1 MDALLQ
7 NLKAVAE
14 DTRLRILA
22 LCGQTELS
30 VSELTSIL
38 NQSQPRVSRHLKL
51 LVEAG
56 LLDRFREGQWA
67 FYRASEKDLPNGFA
81 PALLALIPFDDPV
94 FERDRARLE
103 MVRQE
108 RASKAE
114 AFFKENAAEWDGIRR
129 LHVDDA
135 SVEEALLELLPDRP
149 GWEHLDIGTGTG
161 RILKIISPKAKRAVG
176 IDLSL
181 EMLTVARSTLAGP
194 EFANCRVRHGD
205 MQQLPLDDD
214 SFDVVTFHLVLHYA
228 ERPKLVLSEATRPL
242 RPGGKVIVVDFA
254 PHDES
259 HLRTEHAHRWLGFTD
274 NEMHNW
280 FAHAGLVPEDTV
292 HLPGNPLTV
301 SLWSAIKPG
310 NDHVSANLVNAEGTS
325 SWL

>member
-228 ERPKLVLSEATRPL
+228 ERPELVFSEATRPL

-280 FAHAGLVPEDTV
+280 FAHAGLVPEDTI
-292 HLPGNPLTV
+292 HLAGNPLTV
-301 SLWSAIKPG
+301 SIWSAIKPG
-310 NDHVSANLVNAEGTS
+310 NDHVSANIANAERTS
-325 SWL
+325 SWF

>member
-7 NLKAVAE
+7 SLKAVAE

-228 ERPKLVLSEATRPL
+228 ERPELVFSEATRPL

-274 NEMHNW
+274 NEMYNW

-292 HLPGNPLTV
+292 HLAGNPLTV
-301 SLWSAIKPG
+301 SIWSAIKPG
-310 NDHVSANLVNAEGTS
+310 NDHVSANIANAEGPS
-325 SWL
+325 SWF

>member
-214 SFDVVTFHLVLHYA
+214 SFDVVTFHLVIHYA
-228 ERPKLVLSEATRPL
+228 ERPELV
-242 RPGGKVIVVDFA
+242 
-254 PHDES
+254 
-259 HLRTEHAHRWLGFTD
+259 
-274 NEMHNW
+274 
-280 FAHAGLVPEDTV
+280 
-292 HLPGNPLTV
+292 
-301 SLWSAIKPG
+301 
-310 NDHVSANLVNAEGTS
+310 
-325 SWL
+325 

>member
-1 MDALLQ
+1 MEALLQ
-7 NLKAVAE
+7 SLKAVAE

-30 VSELTSIL
+30 VSELTTIL

-56 LLDRFREGQWA
+56 LLERFREGPWA
-67 FYRASEKDLPNGFA
+67 FYRVSETDLPKGFA

-94 FERDRARLE
+94 FAQDRTRLE
-103 MVRQE
+103 IVRQE

-129 LHVDDA
+129 LHVDDE

-161 RILKIISPKAKRAVG
+161 RILKFIAPKAKRAVG

-181 EMLTVARSTLAGP
+181 EMLTVARSALAGP

-205 MQQLPLDDD
+205 MQRLPLEEN

-228 ERPKLVLSEATRPL
+228 ERPEFVLSEATRPL

-254 PHDES
+254 PHGES

-274 NEMHNW
+274 SEMQDW
-280 FAHAGLVPEDTV
+280 FAHAGLVPEDV
-292 HLPGNPLTV
+292 IHLAGNPLTV
-301 SLWSAIKPG
+301 TLWSATKPG
-310 NDHVSANLVNAEGTS
+310 NDQLTANLPNTEGTS
-325 SWL
+325 SWF

>member
-14 DTRLRILA
+14 DTRLRVLA

-56 LLDRFREGQWA
+56 LLDRFREGPWA
-67 FYRASEKDLPNGFA
+67 FYRASEKDLSNGFA
-81 PALLALIPFDDPV
+81 PALLALIPFEDPV
-94 FERDRARLE
+94 FEQDRARLE
-103 MVRQE
+103 VVREE
-108 RASKAE
+108 RALRAE
-114 AFFKENAAEWDGIRR
+114 LFFKENAAEWNGICR

-135 SVEEALLELLPDRP
+135 SVERALLELLPDRP
-149 GWEHLDIGTGTG
+149 DWEHLDIGTGTG

-176 IDLSL
+176 VDLSL
-181 EMLTVARSTLAGP
+181 EMLAVARSTLAGP
-194 EFANCRVRHGD
+194 NSTNCSVRHGD
-205 MQQLPLDDD
+205 MQQLPLDDA

-228 ERPKLVLSEATRPL
+228 ERPELVLSEATRQL

-254 PHDES
+254 PHDEL

-280 FAHAGLVPEDTV
+280 FAHAGLVPEDTIQ
-292 HLPGNPLTV
+292 LAGNPLTV
-301 SLWSAIKPG
+301 SFWSAIKPR
-310 NDHVSANLVNAEGTS
+310 NDHVLANLANAEVTS
-325 SWL
+325 SWF

>member
-1 MDALLQ
+1 
-7 NLKAVAE
+7 E

-22 LCGQTELS
+22 LCAQTELS
-30 VSELTSIL
+30 VSEITSIL

-135 SVEEALLELLPDRP
+135 SVEEAVLELLPDRP

-228 ERPKLVLSEATRPL
+228 ERPELVFSEATRPL

-280 FAHAGLVPEDTV
+280 FAHAGLVPEDTI
-292 HLPGNPLTV
+292 LLAGNPLTV
-301 SLWSAIKPG
+301 SIWSAIKPG
-310 NDHVSANLVNAEGTS
+310 NDHVSANIANAERTS
-325 SWL
+325 PWF